1 MQKKRMVRRGTALL
15 VVLSLALGS
24 TGVWAQ
30 AAGEVEYSRGVGFAQ
45 SPGQGPRTLGRGLPL
60 QEGDR
65 ITTADGGSAIV
76 RLQDGTRMTV
86 RPNTELLLQQY
97 KFKAESADNSMV
109 MQLLRGGLR
118 AVTGLIAK
126 SSPNAAP
133 VDQAAALPVVVHRI
147 DFATDTDHF
156 GTGLHCVGT
165 GALIGAC
172 GFCAAIGGAHP
183 GIKIRATNTD
193 GGRAGLDARSVG

>member
-118 AVTGLIAK
+118 AVTGLNTVSLGIA
-126 SSPNAAP
+126 STHRGGSPIRQPAP
-133 VDQAAALPVVVHRI
+133 VTFRKSTPPIA
-147 DFATDTDHF
+147 
-156 GTGLHCVGT
+156 
-165 GALIGAC
+165 
-172 GFCAAIGGAHP
+172 
-183 GIKIRATNTD
+183 
-193 GGRAGLDARSVG
+193 